1 MIVLILNC
9 YKDASTFF
17 IDTESTVSAV
27 KALLSAD
34 DPMVVDFIKYR
45 RLLKK
50 DRYFQTSYDTAL
62 AKVQIA
68 ISKKHRELLKEKNT
82 QTKHLINI
90 AQKLLIHWNM
100 YYF

>member
-1 MIVLILNC
+1 
-9 YKDASTFF
+9 
-17 IDTESTVSAV
+17 
-27 KALLSAD
+27 
-34 DPMVVDFIKYR
+34 MVVDFIKYR

-50 DRYFQTSYDTAL
+50 DRYFQTLYDTAL

-82 QTKHLINI
+82 QTKYLINI